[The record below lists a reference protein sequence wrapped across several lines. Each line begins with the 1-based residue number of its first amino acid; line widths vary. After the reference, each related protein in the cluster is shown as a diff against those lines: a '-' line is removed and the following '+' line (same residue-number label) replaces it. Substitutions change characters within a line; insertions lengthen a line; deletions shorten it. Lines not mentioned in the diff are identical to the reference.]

1 MFTTKFSLEL
11 YVNYKSTFDD
21 GNASGN
27 TLLPIQDT
35 DQQLGTDFP
44 NALIQKEITT
54 WMPDCNGQVVL
65 PAVLGSKYVFTL
77 IIRKL

>member
-1 MFTTKFSLEL
+1 M
-11 YVNYKSTFDD
+11 YDNYKTTFEE

-35 DQQLGTDFP
+35 SQQLGTDFP
-44 NALIQKEITT
+44 SALIEKHITT
-54 WMPDCNGQVVL
+54 WTPDCNGKVTF